1 MHSALPNKLLSAPQ
15 TRRTTYR
22 VPPYADEVVRIH
34 AEHLS
39 QSMGGARITYT
50 QALVSLLSTAAKTL
64 GISAPA
70 ESSSD

>member
-1 MHSALPNKLLSAPQ
+1 MHSSPNKPPSAPQ

-22 VPPYADEVVRIH
+22 VPPFADEVVRIH

-39 QSMGGARITYT
+39 QSMGGTRITYT

-64 GISAPA
+64 GIAAPA
-70 ESSSD
+70 GTASD